1 MSVGRPLSFC
11 GRSGGRPLQP
21 VHVGAQRSTG
31 PVDRAAAAA
40 ADSLLL
46 LLNPLLWLLVVDFL
60 SLPTI
65 LHLGE
70 DFSNLSRTETYEPST
85 QKVAAP
91 VWLLRTLPKGSSH
104 P

>member
-1 MSVGRPLSFC
+1 MSVGRP
-11 GRSGGRPLQP
+11 GGRPLQP
-21 VHVGAQRSTG
+21 EHVGAQRSTG

-40 ADSLLL
+40 DSLLL
-46 LLNPLLWLLVVDFL
+46 LLLILWLLVLVDFLDFL

-85 QKVAAP
+85 RK
-91 VWLLRTLPKGSSH
+91 WLHQCGCLHTLPKGSSH